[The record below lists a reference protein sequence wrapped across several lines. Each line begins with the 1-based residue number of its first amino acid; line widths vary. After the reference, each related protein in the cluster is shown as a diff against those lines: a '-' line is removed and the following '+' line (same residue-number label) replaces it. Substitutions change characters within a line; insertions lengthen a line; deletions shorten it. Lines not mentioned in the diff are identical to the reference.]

1 MLTKDKGVDI
11 VVLDMP
17 LLDTRK
23 GKNLIGSFIADVVL
37 QVLSFV
43 AQYEREKI
51 RERQA
56 QGIASAKLRGV
67 RFGRPAVEVPANF
80 AALVEQWELGEITL
94 DEVLE
99 QTGLSARTFYR
110 RLRDY
115 RLKNPKKNKLT
126 KRVNIG
132 S

>member
-1 MLTKDKGVDI
+1 
-11 VVLDMP
+11 MP

-80 AALVEQWELGEITL
+80 AALVEQWECEKITL

-99 QTGLSARTFYR
+99 QTGLKERTFYR